1 MPMTAALV
9 DIAVKRSFSIFD
21 KLNIQANEMK
31 PLFLKSFIH
40 SNTALYLDELGVDL
54 NLYCL
59 RVVITTDRN
68 NLSFYS

>member
-1 MPMTAALV
+1 M
-9 DIAVKRSFSIFD
+9 KC
-21 KLNIQANEMK
+21 K